1 MPTKFIMISTMLCGA
16 AMAGI
21 RSGKATV
28 AWIGESV
35 TCEAGKP
42 LQTAIRMV
50 HDPGWHSYW
59 INPGEAGVKT
69 SVSWK
74 LPPGWKTGGL
84 GYPAPSRFTTS
95 GLAGFGYEGTVLLP
109 VKITPPED
117 FTGTA
122 RLSAVISWL
131 ACGEAG
137 CVPGKAEIH
146 LDLSAGIPKQTEE
159 AREILA
165 AHPPPALREIP
176 RGLPSR
182 KRGRASSF
190 PSTRRWISM
199 VASFSRPRRM
209 WSIRARPSG
218 LLETAEHGRPRCR
231 KAHTPPVPSNSSRW
245 WSLPAEEMKR
255 WNSRGPHLDAS
266 CYLRKMKK
274 TAPAR
279 QTAAAA

>member
-122 RLSAVISWL
+122 RLTAVISWL

-137 CVPGKAEIH
+137 CVPGEAEIH

-165 AHPPPALREIP
+165 AHPPPCPAGDSARLAVTEKGKSLVLSINTAMDFDGCEFFPATPDVVDP
-176 RGLPSR
+176 RAPVRFVRNG
-182 KRGRASSF
+182 G
-190 PSTRRWISM
+190 TW
-199 VASFSRPRRM
+199 
-209 WSIRARPSG
+209 
-218 LLETAEHGRPRCR
+218 TAEVPKSAYASG
-231 KAHTPPVPSNSSRW
+231 PVKQLTLVVAPGGENEALELTW
-245 WSLPAEEMKR
+245 
-255 WNSRGPHLDAS
+255 
-266 CYLRKMKK
+266 
-274 TAPAR
+274 TAP
-279 QTAAAA
+279 